1 MRFVNAGGRAGLVAG
16 GQVFDLERLSGGTL
30 PSDPTAVLFD
40 HWDDARRLSAL
51 GSFDGGVPVEAA
63 RLGPPVP
70 APRAVF
76 AVGLNYRSHAE
87 EAGLATSPVPA
98 VFTKFP
104 TSIAGP
110 EDDVVLPTGER
121 TVDWEA
127 ELAFVVG
134 RAGRRITAA
143 SAYDA
148 LAGFTVAQDIS
159 ERRLQMAA
167 GMQFSMGKSFDTF
180 CPIGPAVVTLDELDD
195 PADLRI
201 TCRVNGETVQDD
213 SSAGMIFDVSALVE
227 FLSSVLTLRPGD
239 LCLTGTP
246 AGVGFTRSPP
256 VFLRPGD
263 VVETEIAGLGRM
275 RNRCV
280 AEEPEP
286 SPCTGAQE
294 RRRFQ
299 A

>member
-1 MRFVNAGGRAGLVAG
+1 M
-16 GQVFDLERLSGGTL
+16 
-30 PSDPTAVLFD
+30 
-40 HWDDARRLSAL
+40 
-51 GSFDGGVPVEAA
+51 
-63 RLGPPVP
+63 
-70 APRAVF
+70 
-76 AVGLNYRSHAE
+76 
-87 EAGLATSPVPA
+87 ATSPVPA
-98 VFTKFP
+98 IFTKFP

-110 EDDVVLPTGER
+110 HDDVVLPGEG

-134 RAGRRITAA
+134 RGGRRVTTAG
-143 SAYDA
+143 AYQA

-201 TCRVNGETVQDD
+201 TCRVNGEIVQDD
-213 SSAGMIFDVSALVE
+213 SSAGMIFDVPALVE

-246 AGVGFTRSPP
+246 AGVGFTRRPP
-256 VFLRPGD
+256 VFLRAGD
-263 VVETEIAGLGRM
+263 VIETEITGLGRM

-280 AEEPEP
+280 AEEPPP
-286 SPCTGAQE
+286 SSCTGPQE